1 MASYL
6 CLPNAISQST
16 LDKLDIQI
24 TSEEWDPSI
33 PTSERCGVL
42 FQQTTLIDELT
53 VAGNLA
59 AAIDAVNGPP
69 TSKSAKQER
78 DLKIKQLLELVGLSY
93 HQDAHK
99 RPTEL
104 SGGMGRR
111 ASLALQLAQKKHV
124 IFLDEPF
131 TGLDHDVAVSI
142 AKELVHLRK
151 TQNTAF
157 IMISHEYEL
166 AEKVLDASCEG
177 NIIVKLEDPK
187 QTSKHEDHHGSLS
200 NMYFGTR
207 FLDRFQ
213 TKLLDYFF
221 WSLPLIVLAF
231 IACGLAIAM
240 LTCDTL
246 QKIDVVNPVLEIVD
260 KEIRPMIKMLTGEEA
275 TSLHL
280 LGVRLKVSSMLNRTV
295 PPAKA
300 GLYAIGMSK
309 LFVLE
314 IGPLLTALLLCGRIG
329 GSYAGKVATMRATS
343 QTKLLL
349 TLGISPFAWSLYPA
363 ACAAAI
369 AGPLLTMTGT
379 ALALYS
385 GGLMVEFYGV
395 SSADEYWE
403 KVRTTLFPDLRLKMF
418 TDTEVELSFAEKM
431 QSMFSESYY
440 DSLIEIITYPPVFHV
455 LKSLSFMVII
465 LSTAEI
471 SARSRASVTPR
482 TVPNVITQSVVT
494 AGLLVILADWGFSQL
509 WLLRQ

>member
-1 MASYL
+1 M
-6 CLPNAISQST
+6 
-16 LDKLDIQI
+16 
-24 TSEEWDPSI
+24 
-33 PTSERCGVL
+33 
-42 FQQTTLIDELT
+42 IDELT

-151 TQNTAF
+151 TQNTSF
-157 IMISHEYEL
+157 VMISHDFEL

-177 NIIVKLEDPK
+177 NIIVKLENPK

-300 GLYAIGMSK
+300 GLYAIGMAK

-314 IGPLLTALLLCGRIG
+314 IGPLLSALLLCGRIG
-329 GSYAGKVATMRATS
+329 GSYAGKLQRCV
-343 QTKLLL
+343 
-349 TLGISPFAWSLYPA
+349 
-363 ACAAAI
+363 
-369 AGPLLTMTGT
+369 
-379 ALALYS
+379 
-385 GGLMVEFYGV
+385 
-395 SSADEYWE
+395 
-403 KVRTTLFPDLRLKMF
+403 
-418 TDTEVELSFAEKM
+418 
-431 QSMFSESYY
+431 
-440 DSLIEIITYPPVFHV
+440 
-455 LKSLSFMVII
+455 
-465 LSTAEI
+465 
-471 SARSRASVTPR
+471 
-482 TVPNVITQSVVT
+482 
-494 AGLLVILADWGFSQL
+494 QL
-509 WLLRQ
+509 HKQNFC